1 MWYSERMKPSES
13 LSALERHRRLSST
26 QVAELIGVKSRQ
38 SVWNW
43 TREGKLPQPVYIKPN
58 VARWI
63 LGDVLD
69 KIYEE
74 QQTMDEAPRGLNGAE
89 EEGQLEQASTQE
101 ATTEENEE
109 SKGAAQKVL
118 ERLFGLS
125 KSH

>member
-1 MWYSERMKPSES
+1 MKPSES

-74 QQTMDEAPRGLNGAE
+74 QQTMDEAPRGLNGTE
-89 EEGQLEQASTQE
+89 EEGQLEQASAEEEQ
-101 ATTEENEE
+101 AEENEE

-118 ERLFGLS
+118 ERLFGR
-125 KSH
+125 KN